1 MPADHS
7 SDVPAFPGS
16 FVFSLPCTGSTLLR
30 LILDTHP
37 EIYCPD
43 EVRLGNVVRALHHTT
58 EGLYEVVAAPAFGPA
73 TAGGA
78 PESAA
83 VVETRR
89 IVCDLM
95 GQAAARK
102 GKTRWC
108 DKSPSNLG
116 SMRLIA
122 RVLPAARNI
131 LLHRHCLDM
140 TQSCLKRS
148 TFGFY
153 LAIVEDY
160 VRKNHR
166 DFLTATILAWV
177 EQTEELLRFEADHA
191 GLCHRLRYEDL
202 VTAPGAAVES
212 LFAFLQVPFTPAILA
227 GVFASP
233 RFQRQGCGDAAV
245 RYSQAI
251 VDKSVGSGADL
262 APALGRVPRDLFQRM
277 NDLLVRL
284 GYPAVDRT
292 ADGFDAHLDRRQAPA
307 RTGETGGAGQAGDTA
322 APAAAPALSLAD
334 VFTGLAERLRLDPT
348 FAPKVGQSFQFD
360 LTGPGGGIW
369 LLDLTAAPGAV
380 HTGPAPSDVQLTI
393 PAADFADVLTGA
405 LNPITAIKQGRLQ
418 LAGNVDERAL
428 QQLFAGLFS
437 G

>member
-1 MPADHS
+1 MTADYS
-7 SDVPAFPGS
+7 SAVPAFPGS

-58 EGLYEVVAAPAFGPA
+58 EGLYEVVAAPAGGPA
-73 TAGGA
+73 AAGGA

-102 GKTRWC
+102 GKSRWC

-202 VTAPGAAVES
+202 VGSPDAAVES
-212 LFAFLQVPFTPAILA
+212 LFGFLQVPFTPAILA

-251 VDKSVGSGADL
+251 VDTSVGSGADL

-284 GYPAVDRT
+284 GYLAVDRT
-292 ADGFDAHLDRRQAPA
+292 AEGFDTHLARRQPPA
-307 RTGETGGAGQAGDTA
+307 QAGDTA
-322 APAAAPALSLAD
+322 PAAAAAPSLSLAD
-334 VFTGLAERLRLDPT
+334 VFTGLTERLRLDPT

-360 LTGPGGGIW
+360 LTGPGGGVW
-369 LLDLTAAPGAV
+369 VLDLTAAPGAV
-380 HTGPAPSDVQLTI
+380 HTGPAPSDVQLTL
-393 PAADFADVLTGA
+393 PAADFAAVLTGA